1 MTHSG
6 DVLIPK
12 LVLDITSFVLLH
24 YYNVVFGV
32 LGCPAWRLCCHSL
45 ELSVLVDSSYPSVN
59 ASFCVSEIKQA
70 ENSRLL
76 VPHIHVFGDSNYRVS
91 TTSVERIALMTPR
104 QQISLWAWYPGTG
117 VPPGLRDRAN
127 SRGRE
132 GERM

>member
-45 ELSVLVDSSYPSVN
+45 ELSVLVDGSYSSVI

-70 ENSRLL
+70 ENSQLL
-76 VPHIHVFGDSNYRVS
+76 APHIHVFGDSNYRVS

-104 QQISLWAWYPGTG
+104 QQISLWARHPGPG

-132 GERM
+132 VERT

>member
-45 ELSVLVDSSYPSVN
+45 ELSVPVDGSYPSVN
-59 ASFCVSEIKQA
+59 ASFCASEIKQA

-76 VPHIHVFGDSNYRVS
+76 IPHVCAFGDSNDRFS
-91 TTSVERIALMTPR
+91 TTSIERRALMTHS
-104 QQISLWAWYPGTG
+104 QHTSLWVRHPGPR
-117 VPPGLRDRAN
+117 VPPGLCDRTN
-127 SRGRE
+127 SRTRE
-132 GERM
+132 VERT